1 MRLSSKAHFVSGR
14 AIYVF
19 ILAAGFFFAL
29 PTIVSFPT
37 FCQTRLGAS
46 AGLDNRPLC
55 FQSRCL
61 EADRHNSVWWWNCFS
76 PFSRSSE
83 TPLLSTFC
91 SHHAKTVI
99 LLIFGPFPLRPAQ
112 RIRQSGSHDEVEVL
126 LPHVLPKYPSTLIC
140 WHPCLFFV
148 VIIKQFLC
156 RKPGALII
164 MHRVKGIGFFQP
176 PCGFCFRN
184 FYGSWRSRWPIV
196 RGKRLV
202 WGQTQETSLCGG
214 SDRFYFTV
222 QISKFTSHYTERVQF
237 SNRGAP
243 RPCSEPLPGRLPFV
257 CRLFVL
263 FCRSFFLTAL
273 SSITGSNNVKSLF

>member
-1 MRLSSKAHFVSGR
+1 MSSANKHFLFRNQSGKRPAPTCEGACGSSIILSRQWDYLRKPISCRGARSMFSSWRRVSSLLFQPLFR
-14 AIYVF
+14 SRHY
-19 ILAAGFFFAL
+19 
-29 PTIVSFPT
+29 

-55 FQSRCL
+55 FQSRCF

-112 RIRQSGSHDEVEVL
+112 RIRQLGSHDEVEVL

-164 MHRVKGIGFFQP
+164 MHRVKGIEFFQP

-202 WGQTQETSLCGG
+202 WGQT
-214 SDRFYFTV
+214 
-222 QISKFTSHYTERVQF
+222 
-237 SNRGAP
+237 
-243 RPCSEPLPGRLPFV
+243 
-257 CRLFVL
+257 
-263 FCRSFFLTAL
+263 
-273 SSITGSNNVKSLF
+273 